1 MVKLNFEKLFVC
13 TLFLIFQGFLSAQEL
28 QGTVRNS
35 TGETIPFAKIK
46 VQNTIHK
53 TTANKDGFYKVTL
66 KPGKYSV
73 DFSAIGFES
82 KVDTIIIS
90 NDSQK
95 HDVVLSELTNV
106 LEEVTVSSLSKR
118 ERGKEIML
126 QAIEKRPFYQD
137 LLSEFS
143 CNTYCL
149 STLRQDKYDTIFKDS
164 VIGKETID
172 MIEWRAKSF
181 YEKPIR
187 FKDEFYAYN
196 DFKDNSSNYNEVSFS
211 VDIESN
217 PSLAPQGSAI
227 SSNPYLFVNG
237 MKEAHFSL
245 LDNTIEA
252 PRLTQNPLISPLA
265 FNAMLFYAFYL
276 EETYSD
282 SLQRLIHVISVKPK
296 FSYEALF
303 EGKIHIQD
311 STWELVSYDLEVNPG
326 VLIYFKNIRIKAN
339 YQRLGERIVPVS
351 KSFVYSIKEGKKI
364 TEGNV
369 TLSQSEFNFDKI
381 EKPSKFWLETSSF
394 DEKAFDRDSSYWE
407 KNRPFSLNSIEQD
420 YIHKQD
426 SIINYHES
434 DEYLH
439 EQDSIR
445 NRISFVSVFFN
456 GIGHV
461 NSFKKYSFTFNPLIS
476 QVIPFGVGGYR
487 HRLQFVYRKE
497 FKNGKYFT
505 VEPDLDYGFLNK
517 DLKGGIG
524 GTFMY
529 NPLNFSKVGF
539 EIGDVYDF
547 VTSNQNIQGTFA
559 PSNRVRNKKI
569 SASFSREL
577 INGLYLKSNILF
589 SDRQSIDSLKYPS
602 WISYFGNFQQAQTF
616 EPYRI
621 FLTTI
626 DLEYHFRQKYFIRKN
641 RKYVLGS
648 PWPIIN
654 LTYKKGIPSFFGSQ
668 SNFDFAEFQV
678 RDELNFK
685 SFGNSDLK
693 FVAGVFMQKQ
703 NLRVIE
709 NKFFRPSDR
718 IFFSNPVNTLQLLDT
733 ALNTSNSY
741 FQFNYIHH
749 FNGFFL
755 NKVWLINRLKLQ
767 ETVGGNFLFIPDAN
781 FAQVE
786 FYAGLERRIRIRRSI
801 FKVGV
806 YAVTQD
812 NSLSKASINFKVGVN
827 FYNAFTDKWD
837 Y

>member
-1 MVKLNFEKLFVC
+1 MCSV
-13 TLFLIFQGFLSAQEL
+13 FLIFQGILSAQEL

-35 TGETIPFAKIK
+35 AGETIPFAKIK
-46 VQNTIHK
+46 VQNSIHK
-53 TTANKDGFYKVTL
+53 TTANKDGFFKLSL
-66 KPGKYSV
+66 KLGKYSI
-73 DFSAIGFES
+73 DFSAIGYEN
-82 KVDTIIIS
+82 KVDTIFIS
-90 NDSQK
+90 VGSQY

-106 LEEVTVSSLSKR
+106 LDEVTVSNLSKR

-126 QAIEKRPFYQD
+126 HAIEKRPFYQD

-149 STLRQDKYDTIFKDS
+149 STLKQDKYDTIFKDS

-196 DFKDNSSNYNEVSFS
+196 DFTDNSSDYNSVSFS

-217 PSLAPQGSAI
+217 PSLAPKGNAL

-252 PRLTQNPLISPLA
+252 PRIAQNPLISPLA

-282 SLQRLIHVISVKPK
+282 SLARLIHVISVNPK

-303 EGKIHIQD
+303 EGKICIQD
-311 STWELVSYDLEVNPG
+311 STWELVSYDLVVNPG
-326 VLIYFKNIRIKAN
+326 VLVYFKNIRIKAD
-339 YQRLGERIVPVS
+339 YQHADERIVPVS
-351 KSFVYSIKEGKKI
+351 KSFYYSIKEGKKLI
-364 TEGNV
+364 EGNV
-369 TLSQSEFNFDKI
+369 NLVQTDYNFEKI
-381 EKPSKFWLETSSF
+381 EKSSKFWLETSSF
-394 DEKAFDRDSSYWE
+394 DVKAFDRDSSYWE
-407 KNRPFSLNSIEQD
+407 KNRPFSLNEIEQA

-439 EQDSIR
+439 KQDSIR

-456 GIGHV
+456 GFGHV
-461 NSFKKYSFTFNPLIS
+461 NSFKKYSFTFNPLVS

-497 FKNGKYFT
+497 FNSGKYFT

-524 GTFMY
+524 GSFMY

-577 INGLYLKSNILF
+577 INGLYLKSSILF

-602 WISYFGNFQQAQTF
+602 WISFFGNFQQAQNF
-616 EPYRI
+616 DPYRI

-648 PWPIIN
+648 PWPIVN
-654 LTYKKGIPSFFGSQ
+654 LTYKKGIPSIIGSQ
-668 SNFDFAEFQV
+668 SNFDFVEFQI

-693 FVAGVFMQKQ
+693 FVSGIFLQKQ

-718 IFFSNPVNTLQLLDT
+718 IFFSNPVTTLQLLDT

-767 ETVGGNFLFIPDAN
+767 ETVGGNFLYIPDAN

-786 FYAGLERRIRIRRSI
+786 FYAGLERRVRIRRSI

-827 FYNAFTDKWD
+827 FYDAFSDKWD

>member
-1 MVKLNFEKLFVC
+1 MEKLYLKKIFLC
-13 TLFLIFQGFLSAQEL
+13 SLFLIFQGLLCAQDL

-35 TGETIPFAKIK
+35 AGETIPFAKIK
-46 VQNTIHK
+46 VQNSIHK
-53 TTANKDGFYKVTL
+53 TTANKDGFFKLSL
-66 KPGKYSV
+66 KSGKYSI
-73 DFSAIGFES
+73 DFSAIGYES
-82 KVDTIIIS
+82 KADTIFIS
-90 NDSQK
+90 KGSHD
-95 HDVVLSELTNV
+95 HDVVLLELTNV
-106 LEEVTVSSLSKR
+106 LDEVIVSNLSKR

-149 STLRQDKYDTIFKDS
+149 STLKQDKYDTLFKDS

-196 DFKDNSSNYNEVSFS
+196 DFKDNSSDYNSVSFS

-217 PSLAPQGSAI
+217 PTLAPEGNAL

-252 PRLTQNPLISPLA
+252 PRIAQNPLISPLA

-282 SLQRLIHVISVKPK
+282 SLERLIHVISVKPK

-303 EGKIHIQD
+303 EGKIWIQD
-311 STWELVSYDLEVNPG
+311 STWELVTYDLEVNPG
-326 VLIYFKNIRIKAN
+326 VLVYFKNIRIKAD
-339 YQRLGERIVPVS
+339 YQHADERIVPVS
-351 KSFVYSIKEGKKI
+351 KSFNYSIKEGKKLI
-364 TEGNV
+364 EGNV
-369 TLSQSEFNFDKI
+369 NLVQTDYNFEKI
-381 EKPSKFWLETSSF
+381 EKSSKFWLESSSF
-394 DEKAFDRDSSYWE
+394 DDKAFDRDSSYWE
-407 KNRPFSLNSIEQD
+407 KNRPFSLNEIEQA

-439 EQDSIR
+439 KQDSVR
-445 NRISFVSVFFN
+445 NRISFVSIFFN
-456 GIGHV
+456 GFGHV
-461 NSFKKYSFTFNPLIS
+461 NSFKKYSFTFNPLVS

-497 FKNGKYFT
+497 FNSGKYFT

-577 INGLYLKSNILF
+577 INGLYLKSSILF
-589 SDRQSIDSLKYPS
+589 SDRQSIDSLKYPT
-602 WISYFGNFQQAQTF
+602 WISFFGNFQQAQNF
-616 EPYRI
+616 DPYRI

-648 PWPIIN
+648 PWPIVN
-654 LTYKKGIPSFFGSQ
+654 LTYKKGIPSIIGSQ
-668 SNFDFAEFQV
+668 SNFDFVEFQI

-693 FVAGVFMQKQ
+693 FVAGVFLQKQ

-718 IFFSNPVNTLQLLDT
+718 IFFSNPVTTLQLLDT

-741 FQFNYIHH
+741 FQFN
-749 FNGFFL
+749 L
-755 NKVWLINRLKLQ
+755 
-767 ETVGGNFLFIPDAN
+767 
-781 FAQVE
+781 
-786 FYAGLERRIRIRRSI
+786 
-801 FKVGV
+801 
-806 YAVTQD
+806 
-812 NSLSKASINFKVGVN
+812 
-827 FYNAFTDKWD
+827 
-837 Y
+837 